1 MTNQVSDDQFPAEL
15 PPSIRAR
22 KLPWNIGTIVSI
34 RNVLINNILTKF
46 DFEIAI
52 FFPITFFLSLKHRE
66 FYMGAEVPEHRDAFE
81 PIFGC
86 SVSLLLRRAKRGGEF
101 KCEKSF
107 LNLTRLNIFNGTRYL
122 HSISPIEE
130 GLRKSLLGSLHFAP
144 WPAPTRST
152 PREVA

>member
-1 MTNQVSDDQFPAEL
+1 VGLSWGPEQGEEEISMTNQVSDDQFPAEL
-15 PPSIRAR
+15 PPGIRAR

-122 HSISPIEE
+122 KRTQDRDIQTALE
-130 GLRKSLLGSLHFAP
+130 LARNL
-144 WPAPTRST
+144 
-152 PREVA
+152 